1 MNTAKFHDA
10 FQPEKATARIHIIGC
25 GAVGSLL
32 AETLARMGFT
42 NITLY
47 DFDVVCSHNI
57 ANQLYVENDIGK
69 LKVDALAERLLAINP
84 EMRTGLKL
92 KKEGYTNQS
101 LNGYV
106 FLCVDNIDLRR
117 RIAED
122 NRLNPNIRFV
132 TDFRMR
138 LWDAQIFSADWT
150 NCKAITSL
158 LNSMQFTHEEAKEE
172 TPVSACNL
180 TLSVIPTVWN
190 VVSLGVA
197 NFMNFIKDN
206 QYKKIIFNYPFN
218 AGVESYE

>member
-1 MNTAKFHDA
+1 MNTAKFHDV

-32 AETLARMGFT
+32 AETIARMGFT

-57 ANQLYVENDIGK
+57 ANQLYVESDVGK

-84 EMRTGLKL
+84 DLKLSLKL
-92 KKEGYTNQS
+92 KKEGYTNQILS
-101 LNGYV
+101 GYI

-117 RIAED
+117 QIAEA

-138 LWDAQIFSADWT
+138 LWDAQIFAADWT
-150 NCKAITSL
+150 DEKAVTSL
-158 LNSMQFTHEEAKEE
+158 LNSMQFTHDEAKEE

-197 NFMNFIKDN
+197 NFMNYIN
-206 QYKKIIFNYPFN
+206 NGMYKKIIYNYPFEPQ
-218 AGVESYE
+218 VESY